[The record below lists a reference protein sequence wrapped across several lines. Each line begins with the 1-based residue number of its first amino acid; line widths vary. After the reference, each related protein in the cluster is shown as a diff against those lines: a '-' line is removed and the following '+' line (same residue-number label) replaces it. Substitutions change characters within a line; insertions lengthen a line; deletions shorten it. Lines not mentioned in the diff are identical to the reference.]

1 MLFPI
6 FPFIVVAIVT
16 NQLSAFT
23 SIAGIAA
30 RRLIGMIKINL
41 KTCPFCGG
49 DAALQSA
56 INIAFWVKCE
66 ECGASTQAE
75 CSAAAAIQRWNHRYT
90 LTEYVLI
97 IKK

>member
-1 MLFPI
+1 M
-6 FPFIVVAIVT
+6 T
-16 NQLSAFT
+16 
-23 SIAGIAA
+23 
-30 RRLIGMIKINL
+30 LIQTIIE
-41 KTCPFCGG
+41 TCPFCGG

-56 INIAFWVKCE
+56 INIAFWIKCE

-90 LTEYVLI
+90 PTEYVLI